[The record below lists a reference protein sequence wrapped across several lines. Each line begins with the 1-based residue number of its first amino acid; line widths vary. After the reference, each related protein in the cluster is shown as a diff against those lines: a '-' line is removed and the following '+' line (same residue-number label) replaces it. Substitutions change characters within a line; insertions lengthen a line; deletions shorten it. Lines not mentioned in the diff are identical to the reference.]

1 MEKNKP
7 KKRDI
12 FLIAAMLLA
21 GVIILLFA
29 FIGGQGGS
37 SVIVRV
43 NGEKKAVYPLGED
56 RRVELGGSGGK
67 NILVIEDG
75 SARIE
80 DADCPD
86 KLCVKQGRI
95 SLKGQSVI
103 CLPHK
108 LVIEITDGEAAP
120 ADSGADVIVR

>member
-1 MEKNKP
+1 M
-7 KKRDI
+7 KKKDL
-12 FLIAAMLLA
+12 FLVAGLLLV
-21 GVIILLFA
+21 GGIILILA
-29 FIGGQGGS
+29 FIGGQGGK
-37 SVIVRV
+37 SVLVRI
-43 NGEKKAVYPLGED
+43 NGEKKAVYPLNEN
-56 RRVELGGSGGK
+56 RRVELYGDGGK

-86 KLCVKQGRI
+86 KLCVRQGSINLR
-95 SLKGQSVI
+95 GQSVI

-120 ADSGADVIVR
+120 ADSGADVVVR

>member
-1 MEKNKP
+1 M
-7 KKRDI
+7 KKKDL
-12 FLIAAMLLA
+12 FLVAGLLLV
-21 GVIILLFA
+21 GGIILILA
-29 FIGGQGGS
+29 FIGGQGGK
-37 SVIVRV
+37 SVLVRI
-43 NGEKKAVYPLGED
+43 NGEKKAVYPLNEN
-56 RRVELGGSGGK
+56 RRVELHGDGGK

-86 KLCVKQGRI
+86 KLCVRQGSINLR
-95 SLKGQSVI
+95 GQSVI

>member
-1 MEKNKP
+1 M
-7 KKRDI
+7 KKKDL
-12 FLIAAMLLA
+12 FLVAGLLLV
-21 GVIILLFA
+21 GGIILILA
-29 FIGGQGGS
+29 FIGGQGGK
-37 SVIVRV
+37 SVLVRI
-43 NGEKKAVYPLGED
+43 NGEKKAVYPLNEN
-56 RRVELGGSGGK
+56 RRVELHGDGGK